1 MKVNI
6 QNNHSFYA
14 FLNLNTVIACPLSE
28 SALWILGQYLSQ
40 LGLSTEPLRPSEN
53 GRGFGIT
60 D

>member
-53 GRGFGIT
+53 G
-60 D
+60 